1 VQPVPGRA
9 GRRALG
15 GRLLGREA
23 GFLAIEGHSRKGG
36 SSDRRGGRRRSEQAR
51 AGASRPLHAMEFDS
65 IDDIK
70 QSGFRGFVPIS
81 ALQASKCRQV
91 PDEPGVYL
99 VLRPGKTRPAF
110 LSQSIGGHFKGKDPT
125 VAVAELAGGLVV
137 CWKTTPN
144 ADPRTVEKGL
154 IEEFEATYG
163 KRPFANLRG

>member
-1 VQPVPGRA
+1 
-9 GRRALG
+9 
-15 GRLLGREA
+15 
-23 GFLAIEGHSRKGG
+23 
-36 SSDRRGGRRRSEQAR
+36 
-51 AGASRPLHAMEFDS
+51 MEFDS

-125 VAVAELAGGLVV
+125 VAVARLE
-137 CWKTTPN
+137 N
-144 ADPRTVEKGL
+144 AW
-154 IEEFEATYG
+154 IEESPVVYIG
-163 KRPFANLRG
+163 KAGAPGST